1 MTAALHQVQERAL
14 RLGATIYYRSLRA
27 AGVVAV
33 KRRLRN
39 AGLILCYHNVV
50 ADEDRAGDPG
60 LHMRRERFESQMRW
74 LSAHYDVLSLRE
86 LIDRLVA
93 GGSLRATA
101 AITFDDG
108 YAGVFEHAVPILDA
122 LGLPATVFIVAEA
135 PGRWPGFWWDQP
147 EAAGAVEPTTR
158 DRWLIELR
166 GDGEAILAGDT
177 LRARRGLPAAYRPAD
192 WATIRARVGGHI
204 GVGVHSA
211 THRSLP
217 TLTDEELEREVVT
230 SRAMLHRAVGIWP
243 EFFAYPYGH
252 WDPRVRAFVLSA
264 GYRAGLTLDA
274 GLNDAPDDLWCLR
287 RVNISAAISDAAFQA
302 WAVGLQGWRRD

>member
-1 MTAALHQVQERAL
+1 LLPGRRGARHSRPDFLYRHHRQRLPRATLVRSKGRRCCWRTGEPPTIDAGVNGVIDRFCGGLGLPVACLLGDAVHARRSGSRHAKGERRAGAAGGDALTAALHQVQERAL

-101 AITFDDG
+101 AS
-108 YAGVFEHAVPILDA
+108 
-122 LGLPATVFIVAEA
+122 
-135 PGRWPGFWWDQP
+135 
-147 EAAGAVEPTTR
+147 TR
-158 DRWLIELR
+158 RRI
-166 GDGEAILAGDT
+166 
-177 LRARRGLPAAYRPAD
+177 ARFP
-192 WATIRARVGGHI
+192 
-204 GVGVHSA
+204 
-211 THRSLP
+211 RSR
-217 TLTDEELEREVVT
+217 TK
-230 SRAMLHRAVGIWP
+230 SSS
-243 EFFAYPYGH
+243 
-252 WDPRVRAFVLSA
+252 VRS
-264 GYRAGLTLDA
+264 
-274 GLNDAPDDLWCLR
+274 
-287 RVNISAAISDAAFQA
+287 
-302 WAVGLQGWRRD
+302 